1 MDKYVY
7 EKIIRFKTVK
17 NEEIK
22 SIGFCEL
29 LQAVE
34 L

>member
-7 EKIIRFKTVK
+7 EKTIRFKTVK

-22 SIGFCEL
+22 SIGVL
-29 LQAVE
+29 
-34 L
+34 